1 MQWVM
6 SLFRGRKNRYAT
18 GRRGAWVMSALALA
32 IGATAF
38 SLTKGRRRNVIQR
51 LLQPLKKRIPG

>member
-1 MQWVM
+1 
-6 SLFRGRKNRYAT
+6 
-18 GRRGAWVMSALALA
+18 MSALALA